1 MEKLLK
7 HHEKPSIDGP
17 GQVAPAGFVDV
28 FFFAEN
34 MNNCVDFPFKPNP
47 FEIQISTCD
56 QCPRASAWLSR
67 TLR

>member
-34 MNNCVDFPFKPNP
+34 PIHLRSKFPLVINVPGP
-47 FEIQISTCD
+47 AHGCQG
-56 QCPRASAWLSR
+56 P
-67 TLR
+67 